1 MRNSVVSAAAFIFIL
16 AGCGAQAP
24 RIELQAPATIAGGS
38 GFQVRW
44 VGPDNVGDYIT
55 IVPAGAPEGDWAEY
69 SYTAAGNPVTL
80 HAPYAPGQYEIRY
93 ATEKTDPDSTL
104 GRVTISVTAVEVS
117 VTAPEAVDAGVS
129 FEVSWTGPANPDCYV
144 YLVPEGAPEGDWA
157 GSEWY
162 YVSTGNPLTFS
173 APMRAPAGSY
183 EVRFATETTEPDS
196 TLAKATVV
204 INGADG
210 VVLHAPA
217 DVTAGSSFDVTWTGA
232 TAAGEYVIVVPS
244 GTPEG
249 EWAGWEWHYVSD
261 AGTLNF
267 TAPDVPGDYEIR
279 FATEA
284 TNPNTTI
291 TRIPLT
297 VD

>member
-1 MRNSVVSAAAFIFIL
+1 MRSVVLSAAALLFVL
-16 AGCGAQAP
+16 AGCKAQAP
-24 RIELQAPATIAGGS
+24 RIELQAPADIAGGS
-38 GFQVRW
+38 EFQVTW
-44 VGPDNVGDYIT
+44 VGPDSVGDYIT

-117 VTAPEAVDAGVS
+117 VTAPATVDAGAQ

-162 YVSTGNPLTFS
+162 YVSTGNPLTFT
-173 APMRAPAGSY
+173 APIQVPAGNY
-183 EVRFATETTEPDS
+183 EVRFATEMTEPDS
-196 TLAKATVV
+196 TLAKAIVA
-204 INGADG
+204 INGVGG
-210 VVLHAPA
+210 VALSAPA
-217 DVTAGSSFDVTWTGA
+217 DVAAGSAFGVTWTG
-232 TAAGEYVIVVPS
+232 TAAEGEYVVVVPS

-249 EWAGWEWHYVSD
+249 DWAGWEWYYVSD
-261 AGTLNF
+261 GSTLNF
-267 TAPDVPGDYEIR
+267 TAPAVPGEYEIR
-279 FATEA
+279 YVTEA
-284 TNPNTTI
+284 TDPNTTI

-297 VD
+297 VN